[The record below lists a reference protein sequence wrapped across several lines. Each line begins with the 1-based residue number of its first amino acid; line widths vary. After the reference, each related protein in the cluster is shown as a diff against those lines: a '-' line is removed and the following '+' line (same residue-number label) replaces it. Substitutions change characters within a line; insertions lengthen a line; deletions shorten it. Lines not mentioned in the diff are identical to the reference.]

1 MDDMNKNI
9 WLISTQLYE
18 FMDDDYPLNEE
29 RIVALEFRLKELFDK
44 YYKEGY
50 DKGYDEGY
58 EEGKQYVLI

>member
-1 MDDMNKNI
+1 MNNLLTRKK
-9 WLISTQLYE
+9 
-18 FMDDDYPLNEE
+18 
-29 RIVALEFRLKELFDK
+29 IVALEFRLKELFDK